1 MALSLRRRD
10 VIIIHGF
17 TPSTMMITMSLLVI
31 YPFVMA
37 TVASATPSEIY
48 AICGRKIGSNTLT
61 KEYNRQKIM
70 SSAAFVSPLSRS
82 SQRQPQSR
90 SPTMPFHRSSLMYSN
105 SIQEKKKRNFRSC
118 CTHQQMTSSSTESLL
133 ENSAAAVVSYKE
145 RLKQNTTPIVNKDEM
160 MGNVEKPQPLPSSI
174 VLHFS
179 HLHLYVKTVENVQV
193 YKELEDNLNSLSS
206 RLVHDTHNN
215 SLDINASRQ
224 VWKSIIGSDNESQT
238 EKETDAM
245 SKPFVTTNRDVVKQ
259 MIAGLGFR
267 VTGSRMP
274 DTHIGANTR
283 SVLVTSSDPGG
294 VQFVVTALQND
305 KKIDAEKSAEP
316 HSSYTDQF
324 AHFDKSNMKR
334 YFSNHSDRQGIAVL
348 AFEVV
353 KEGGSG
359 GSIDDIYQNYNKSH
373 PALLDGNTIQ
383 TYSTSDDGSVTKVLE
398 VFSYYQPNQNS
409 NAADRG
415 TVLRFIQHTH
425 ATSSSPPMNT
435 SPRLP
440 GMTFHPATFD
450 CNSPQPAYCD
460 HWVSNVVSRTQFL
473 DTLEDT
479 LGFAPKVDFN
489 AGVVAAGESQIEST
503 VTGNSSGLRTSDMN
517 VALRDQSQVYLPINN
532 ALSEVGHV
540 HGFIKEIGQ
549 GVQHTAS
556 RVNDLTRLVQRCN
569 DYRQI
574 TGEGFTFLN
583 IPRSYYGVLT
593 PSQLTTYSGCNDEIA
608 ISETVAQT
616 IMDACITSGIATSE
630 GAVSLQLQPKDVEI
644 ALDPILLSLVPETN
658 SVVEAYR
665 SNKESIIRT
674 ILHSRYINLHNLL
687 GNTLSPEQFVAV
699 VQNRIL
705 VDVQGQDLLFQIF
718 TGNILQE
725 ETEHES
731 PFLEFIQRVCACS
744 ISSSDD
750 GVKVSDDMNALSLVE
765 GEGVEEEVNSCI
777 TEDDSMM
784 KPGCGGFGIRNFL
797 TLFLS
802 IEVSKSMADASRAKA
817 NNDHTGHALAQKA
830 VEIFTDQ
837 LNESNPILTDIANA
851 MYAEGLAQKELDDY
865 YKEDERHETILMQ
878 LGNAVSDAAKA
889 KQGGN
894 ERLMECS
901 TKYKI
906 LMRELRQRNAA

>member
-1 MALSLRRRD
+1 MTPSLRRRD
-10 VIIIHGF
+10 VITIHGF

-31 YPFVMA
+31 YPFVMV
-37 TVASATPSEIY
+37 TVASATASEIY
-48 AICGRKIGSNTLT
+48 AICGKKIGFNTPT

-90 SPTMPFHRSSLMYSN
+90 SPTMSFHRSSLMYSN
-105 SIQEKKKRNFRSC
+105 PIQEQKKRNFRSC

-145 RLKQNTTPIVNKDEM
+145 RQKQNTTTTTIVNENEM
-160 MGNVEKPQPLPSSI
+160 MDNIEKPQPLPSSI

-238 EKETDAM
+238 EKERDAL

-274 DTHIGANTR
+274 DTHMGANTR

-305 KKIDAEKSAEP
+305 KNNDAEKSAEP
-316 HSSYTDQF
+316 NSSYTDQY
-324 AHFDKSNMKR
+324 AHFDGSNMKR
-334 YFSNHSDRQGIAVL
+334 YFNNHSERQGIAVL

-353 KEGGSG
+353 EEGGSG
-359 GSIDDIYQNYNKSH
+359 GSIDDIYQNYKKSH

-425 ATSSSPPMNT
+425 TTSSSPPMNA
-435 SPRLP
+435 SPQLP

-450 CNSPQPAYCD
+450 SNSPQPAYCD

-574 TGEGFTFLN
+574 TGEIYTCLSHN
-583 IPRSYYGVLT
+583 RT
-593 PSQLTTYSGCNDEIA
+593 PFAHTNDKLVSFFPSHRMEYSHSQSFH
-608 ISETVAQT
+608 
-616 IMDACITSGIATSE
+616 
-630 GAVSLQLQPKDVEI
+630 
-644 ALDPILLSLVPETN
+644 
-658 SVVEAYR
+658 
-665 SNKESIIRT
+665 
-674 ILHSRYINLHNLL
+674 LH
-687 GNTLSPEQFVAV
+687 A
-699 VQNRIL
+699 
-705 VDVQGQDLLFQIF
+705 
-718 TGNILQE
+718 
-725 ETEHES
+725 
-731 PFLEFIQRVCACS
+731 
-744 ISSSDD
+744 
-750 GVKVSDDMNALSLVE
+750 
-765 GEGVEEEVNSCI
+765 
-777 TEDDSMM
+777 
-784 KPGCGGFGIRNFL
+784 
-797 TLFLS
+797 
-802 IEVSKSMADASRAKA
+802 
-817 NNDHTGHALAQKA
+817 
-830 VEIFTDQ
+830 
-837 LNESNPILTDIANA
+837 
-851 MYAEGLAQKELDDY
+851 
-865 YKEDERHETILMQ
+865 
-878 LGNAVSDAAKA
+878 
-889 KQGGN
+889 
-894 ERLMECS
+894 
-901 TKYKI
+901 
-906 LMRELRQRNAA
+906 

>member
-1 MALSLRRRD
+1 
-10 VIIIHGF
+10 
-17 TPSTMMITMSLLVI
+17 
-31 YPFVMA
+31 
-37 TVASATPSEIY
+37 
-48 AICGRKIGSNTLT
+48 
-61 KEYNRQKIM
+61 
-70 SSAAFVSPLSRS
+70 
-82 SQRQPQSR
+82 
-90 SPTMPFHRSSLMYSN
+90 
-105 SIQEKKKRNFRSC
+105 
-118 CTHQQMTSSSTESLL
+118 MTSSSTESLL

-145 RLKQNTTPIVNKDEM
+145 RQKQNTTTTTIVNENEM
-160 MGNVEKPQPLPSSI
+160 MDNIEKPQPLPSSI

-238 EKETDAM
+238 EKERDAL

-274 DTHIGANTR
+274 DTHMGANTR

-305 KKIDAEKSAEP
+305 KNNDAEKSAEP
-316 HSSYTDQF
+316 NSSYTDQY
-324 AHFDKSNMKR
+324 AHFDGSNMKR
-334 YFSNHSDRQGIAVL
+334 YFNNHSERQGIAVL

-353 KEGGSG
+353 EEGGSG
-359 GSIDDIYQNYNKSH
+359 GSIDDIYQNYKKSH

-425 ATSSSPPMNT
+425 TTSSSPPMNA
-435 SPRLP
+435 SPQLP

-450 CNSPQPAYCD
+450 SNSPQPAYCD

-593 PSQLTTYSGCNDEIA
+593 PSQLTTCSGCNDEIV
-608 ISETVAQT
+608 ISETVAQA

-665 SNKESIIRT
+665 SNKESIIHT

-725 ETEHES
+725 QTEHES

-750 GVKVSDDMNALSLVE
+750 GVKVSDDINALSLVE

-777 TEDDSMM
+777 TEDYSMM

-802 IEVSKSMADASRAKA
+802 IELSKSMADASRAKA
-817 NNDHTGHALAQKA
+817 NNDHRGHALAQKA
-830 VEIFTDQ
+830 VQIFTEQ

-865 YKEDERHETILMQ
+865 YKEDERHEIILMQ